1 MCKVLQDTIFLTQG
15 AFVEGREILDVVLIA
30 NEVDEKRRSKEKG
43 VVFKIDFEKA
53 YGHVD
58 RDFLDHALEKKGFI
72 SR

>member
-1 MCKVLQDTIFLTQG
+1 M
-15 AFVEGREILDVVLIA
+15 DVVLIA

-58 RDFLDHALEKKGFI
+58 RDFLDHALERKGFI